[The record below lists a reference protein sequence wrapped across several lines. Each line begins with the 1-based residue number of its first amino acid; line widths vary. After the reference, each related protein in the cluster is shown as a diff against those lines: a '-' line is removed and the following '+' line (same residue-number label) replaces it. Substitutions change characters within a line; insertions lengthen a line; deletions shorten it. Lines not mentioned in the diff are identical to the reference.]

1 MTMLKRIVTITF
13 FWLVLVPFSEQIFA
27 QGTSNK
33 KEAPLICTYCK
44 KEIKKPDPSS
54 IPQDFLAMDGSF
66 PEGFLVVGETITD
79 KPLCFECNRLPK
91 CDLCQM
97 PSKELS
103 KTDGKNLCRY
113 CRYSEKLI
121 TDSREAQK
129 ITDEVSRTLSA
140 KFKMNLKNKVKVKLD
155 TQENVSQQ
163 SKVIGIQGVYE
174 GYNQKGEHQIII
186 VEELSNITF
195 RSCAAHEL
203 THAWC
208 KENSISDT
216 LASHSSIDYDNLDDQ
231 VLALYEGFAQFV
243 SWCYLKDMEADLN
256 KKVHDP
262 NLAGLFPTRLILE
275 FHTIENNPNKI
286 YADGFRRVKAVM
298 GTARTASE
306 WKKII
311 QQEFKKETRKDTKKE
326 TKKDEKSETKKNAK
340 KRT

>member
-13 FWLVLVPFSEQIFA
+13 SLLILLSFSEQIFA
-27 QGTSNK
+27 QGNSNK
-33 KEAPLICTYCK
+33 KEAPLKCTYCK
-44 KEIKKPDPSS
+44 KEIKKPDSS
-54 IPQDFLAMDGSF
+54 FIPQDFLAMDGSF
-66 PEGFLVVGETITD
+66 SEGFLVVGETITD
-79 KPLCFECNRLPK
+79 KSLCSECNRLPK

-129 ITDEVSRTLSA
+129 IIDEVSRTLSA

-155 TQENVSQQ
+155 TQANVSQ
-163 SKVIGIQGVYE
+163 KGKIIGTLGLYE
-174 GYNQKGEHQIII
+174 GYNQKKEHQIII
-186 VEELSNITF
+186 VEELSNISF

-208 KENSISDT
+208 EENSISDT

-256 KKVHDP
+256 KKVTDP
-262 NLAGLFPTRLILE
+262 NFAGVLPTRLLME
-275 FHTIENNPNKI
+275 FHSIEKNPNKI
-286 YADGFRRVKAVM
+286 YADGFLRIKAAM
-298 GTARTASE
+298 GTAKTASE
-306 WKKII
+306 WKKIL
-311 QQEFKKETRKDTKKE
+311 QQEFKKETKKDTKKE
-326 TKKDEKSETKKNAK
+326 TKKNTKKG
-340 KRT
+340 T